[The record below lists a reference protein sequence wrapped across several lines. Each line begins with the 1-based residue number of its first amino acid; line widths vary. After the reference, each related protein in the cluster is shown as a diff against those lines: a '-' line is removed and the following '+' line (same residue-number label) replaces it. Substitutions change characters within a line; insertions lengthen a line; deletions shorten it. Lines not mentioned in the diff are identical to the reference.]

1 MVVSRVVHHLPRP
14 DNLRPIHH
22 RATGSEDPDRA
33 QEGQATQLPPG
44 DHGCGI
50 REAVAADLGPVEP
63 IGADDAGGRLR
74 LPHLDHLRQTLR
86 EEPIVGAQHLAVRAV
101 WRDLLTR
108 DVVIAVRVH
117 EVDVVVYAD
126 SRILLRVLLGNLSGS
141 IGTAVVD
148 YHELPVLVGLSQH
161 TLDAL
166 GEILLVVVQGNHDAN
181 QRRLGCHPDRLVS
194 RIPAPLTGRLPSALS
209 GMAFCS
215 GLSHTSRQK
224 GYSCCAQSRRNSPE
238 ASTPS
243 RRMQEPFISSICPV
257 ASSMIRSTRCRTEYT
272 CPQCLIISSSN
283 QSPRL
288 RPRVSSVAPISSR
301 RRIRTRSPGSTPWAT
316 RALRA
321 RSP

>member
-1 MVVSRVVHHLPRP
+1 MVVSRVVHHLPRL

-22 RATGSEDPDRA
+22 RATGSEDPDRTH
-33 QEGQATQLPPG
+33 EGQAAQLSPG
-44 DHGCGI
+44 DHGCRI
-50 REAVAADLGPVEP
+50 REAVAADLGPVQP
-63 IGADDAGGRLR
+63 IGADDAGGRMR
-74 LPHLDHLRQTLR
+74 LPHIDHLRQTLG

-117 EVDVVVYAD
+117 EVDVVVHPD
-126 SRILLRVLLGNLSGS
+126 SRVLLRVLLGNLSGS

-148 YHELPVLVGLSQH
+148 YHELPVLVGLLEH

-181 QRRLGCHPDRLVS
+181 QRLGCHPDRLVS

-209 GMAFCS
+209 GMAVCS

-224 GYSCCAQSRRNSPE
+224 GYSCCAQSRWNSPE
-238 ASTPS
+238 
-243 RRMQEPFISSICPV
+243 

-283 QSPRL
+283 QSPRF

-301 RRIRTRSPGSTPWAT
+301 RRMRTRSPGTTPWAT

-321 RSP
+321 RSPRQGAG